1 MVLSCEKKKVLSER
15 LSKLEDDI
23 KEIKEGLAEEP
34 EELEAEEKPEAAA
47 EAAEGE

>member
-1 MVLSCEKKKVLSER
+1 MVLTCEKKKVLSER

-23 KEIKEGLAEEP
+23 REIKEGLTEEP
-34 EELEAEEKPEAAA
+34 EEEAEEKPEAA